1 MYSKFQL
8 GLKYLRYYFSA
19 SNGKGHG
26 MHSPF
31 VFEFIG
37 KVLNDK
43 TDYPAYSLVEN
54 LRQQLLN
61 DQTILTVHDFGAGS
75 GVDKTNQRSI
85 ASIAKNAAKPAKF
98 GQLLYR
104 MVRHY
109 QPNTILELGT
119 SLGITTSYLSLA
131 RSDASIVTME
141 GAKSVA
147 DTARQNF
154 KTLKLQ
160 NIAIREGNFDQ
171 TLATVIETL
180 SESDSYRIEGL
191 SSLDLAFV
199 DGNHR
204 REPTEKYFD
213 QLLTITHNDSILIFD
228 DIHWSPGMEQ
238 AWETIQ
244 QHPSVRCTIDLFF
257 IGIVLFRQ
265 EFKEKQH
272 FKIRF

>member
-43 TDYPAYSLVEN
+43 TAYPAYLLVEN
-54 LRQQLLN
+54 LRKQLLN
-61 DQTILTVHDFGAGS
+61 DNTVLTVQDFGAGS
-75 GVDKTNQRSI
+75 GVDKTSHRSI

-147 DTARQNF
+147 
-154 KTLKLQ
+154 
-160 NIAIREGNFDQ
+160 
-171 TLATVIETL
+171 AT
-180 SESDSYRIEGL
+180 
-191 SSLDLAFV
+191 
-199 DGNHR
+199 
-204 REPTEKYFD
+204 
-213 QLLTITHNDSILIFD
+213 
-228 DIHWSPGMEQ
+228 
-238 AWETIQ
+238 
-244 QHPSVRCTIDLFF
+244 
-257 IGIVLFRQ
+257 
-265 EFKEKQH
+265 
-272 FKIRF
+272 